1 MKKIIAALLIIVSL
15 VCMAGCST
23 SMYSSFMLKQ
33 SGNINRWEV
42 SWYKMNGNLTKT
54 LYPTEDNVLE
64 YTIEGDR
71 DDVIVIVS
79 QGEKSVQLNLEET
92 TLNLQDFKSEAIVI
106 TVLATKADKTKL
118 TFKLTVSE

>member
-54 LYPTEDNVLE
+54 LYPTENNVLE
-64 YTIEGDR
+64 YTIEGDSE
-71 DDVIVIVS
+71 DVIVIVS

-92 TLNLQDFKSEAIVI
+92 TLDLQDFKSEAIVI

-118 TFKLTVSE
+118 TFNLTVSE

>member
-42 SWYKMNGNLTKT
+42 SWYKMNGNLTKH
-54 LYPTEDNVLE
+54 LYPTENDVLE
-64 YTIEGDR
+64 YTMEGDL

-79 QGEKSVQLNLEET
+79 QGDKSVELDSEKN
-92 TLNLQDFKSEAIVI
+92 TLDLQDFEAKGILI
-106 TVLATKADKTKL
+106 TVLATKANKTKL
-118 TFKLTVSE
+118 TFKLVKSE

>member
-92 TLNLQDFKSEAIVI
+92 TLDLQDFKSEAIVI